1 MQQSGNSLLIKNALQ
16 LGVRT
21 RARCLKESLLAEVHL
36 EDKVQVMEDKVQ
48 AVEDKVQAV
57 EEFCTV
63 EEVFHVEDVTITEM
77 VEVAPEAVEDE
88 NLIDW
93 SNGNLI
99 FIFWLIQRQL
109 YDE

>member
-21 RARCLKESLLAEVHL
+21 RARCSKESLLAEVHL
-36 EDKVQVMEDKVQ
+36 EDKVQVM
-48 AVEDKVQAV
+48 EDKVQAV